1 MDASRSSRLPTSR
14 RLRRSIA
21 PCTAACALV
30 VAALL
35 VAPGT
40 IATAQV
46 TAQVTAQATAQV
58 TAQVTAQTVLVVG
71 VSDAAT
77 GQALQGAQVV
87 FPGLL
92 LSGRTDGLGEA
103 RIVGIPVGMHR
114 IRVRFLGY
122 TAADTTLPFQ
132 GDTTGIVFRLARA
145 VVTMDAV
152 EVKAS
157 GPSRL
162 RDFDARRRLGLGKY
176 LTIDQLEKEGN
187 RDFGNVAMTRF
198 PGLRVVHDGD
208 GRPHIAS
215 TRGSC
220 GVGSSPTEVLRVG
233 SRGGGSGGR
242 GAATTGGTPTGVP
255 GSGGSGSSGSTEPP
269 VGSAMAAGSCVPTKS
284 CFVHVYLDDVLL
296 DEADFDIITTW
307 DLAGVEYYSGAQMP
321 ARYRTSGSA
330 CGVMLLWS
338 K

>member
-1 MDASRSSRLPTSR
+1 MARVMDAPRSCRLPVDR
-14 RLRRSIA
+14 WLRRPIA
-21 PCTAACALV
+21 PRVAACAVLG
-30 VAALL
+30 AALL
-35 VAPGT
+35 AVPGVL
-40 IATAQV
+40 ASAQV
-46 TAQVTAQATAQV
+46 LTQATAR
-58 TAQVTAQTVLVVG
+58 TVLVVG
-71 VSDAAT
+71 VSDAGS
-77 GQALQGAQVV
+77 GQALEGAEVV
-87 FPGLL
+87 FPALH

-103 RIVGIPVGMHR
+103 RIAGIPVGVHR

-122 TAADTTLPFQ
+122 TAADTSLAFQ

-162 RDFDARRRLGLGKY
+162 RDFEARRRMGLGKY
-176 LTIDQLEKEGN
+176 LTIDQLEKEGS

-215 TRGSC
+215 TRGAC
-220 GVGSSPTEVLRVG
+220 GVGSSPSEALLVG
-233 SRGGGSGGR
+233 AQGGGSGGR

-255 GSGGSGSSGSTEPP
+255 GSGGAGSSGSTEPP
-269 VGSAMAAGSCVPTKS
+269 VGTATAAGSCVPKKA
-284 CFVHVYLDDVLL
+284 CFVHVYLDDILL
-296 DEADFDIITTW
+296 DEADFDIISTW